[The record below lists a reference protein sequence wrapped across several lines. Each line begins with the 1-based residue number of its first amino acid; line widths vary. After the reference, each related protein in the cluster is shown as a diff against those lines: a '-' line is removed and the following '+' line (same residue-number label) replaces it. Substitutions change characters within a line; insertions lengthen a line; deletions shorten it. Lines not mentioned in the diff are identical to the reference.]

1 MNFAYIDVYRHPC
14 GQPFDGAT
22 THPYDCPACVKAK
35 WDATGDGGPYWKS
48 RALAAEAERDALKAE
63 VKRLRERLND
73 TYGAETQ

>member
-1 MNFAYIDVYRHPC
+1 MMNCACQTC
-14 GQPFDGAT
+14 GMIECHCQGSLAD
-22 THPYDCPACVKAK
+22 
-35 WDATGDGGPYWKS
+35 WRS